1 MYLVAGNS
9 SSSRWQFSSPQAAQQ
24 AASLLG
30 TTVEELARVLFGHSS
45 GGMGTPSTPRAP
57 FRTPSPT
64 EKGLDR
70 DVTGLEALEG
80 MIIGLY
86 GEVLNAVAA
95 LINR

>member
-1 MYLVAGNS
+1 MCCIAGS
-9 SSSRWQFSSPQAAQQ
+9 SNSSRWHFSSPQAAQQ
-24 AASLLG
+24 AAHLLG

-64 EKGLDR
+64 ERVLDR

-80 MIIGLY
+80 MVIGLY